1 MRTVRYAVR
10 TECRGTCFCLRAE
23 ISVMVSWG
31 DQCWTEASEQDSIC
45 IGRGCCNSGNKRYN
59 VMLMHLAKSEVIY
72 KAAARNLNPRQEQWE
87 SYVEFIQKGR
97 RITELGGNFLGTS
110 LVAKYRVMMSPR
122 FWVICSGLKH
132 GPGYSLA
139 ASTNKSIKLFNKN

>member
-1 MRTVRYAVR
+1 MRTQS
-10 TECRGTCFCLRAE
+10 RGTCSRLGAE

-31 DQCWTEASEQDSIC
+31 DQCWTGASEQDSIC
-45 IGRGCCNSGNKRYN
+45 IGRGCCQSGNQRYN
-59 VMLMHLAKSEVIY
+59 IILMHLPKTEVIY
-72 KAAARNLNPRQEQWE
+72 QAAARNLNPRQEQWE

-97 RITELGGNFLGTS
+97 RITELGGNLLGTG
-110 LVAKYRVMMSPR
+110 LVAKYRVVMSPR